1 MSSIWGHSIRISVF
15 GESHGAGIG
24 VVVDGF
30 PSGVPIDLDRLAAL
44 MERRAPGRTP
54 WSTARKEADRPEI
67 LSGLYQGCTTGTPI
81 TALIR
86 NTDTRSVDYAPQASC
101 PRPGHADYTGSVR
114 YGGFQDPR
122 GGGHFS
128 GRLTAPLVFAGGLCL
143 QWLALRGIR
152 VYAHAARIGGIDDSP
167 LDLVRPDE
175 AALAAVAD
183 KRMPVLSDEAGKA
196 MATAVEQARQDTD
209 SVGGVVEG
217 VVLGLP
223 AGLGDPM
230 FLGLEARLGSLLFSI
245 PAVKAVGFGDGFGV
259 SDALGSTNNDRLFYD
274 DGTVR
279 MRTNHGG
286 GIDGGI
292 SNGMP
297 VVFRAAFKPTPSI
310 ASPQETVDLA
320 KREETLLVVKG
331 RHDPCIVPRA
341 VPVVE
346 ACAALVIADTL
357 KGAPHH
363 DR

>member
-1 MSSIWGHSIRISVF
+1 MSSMWGHAIRISVF
-15 GESHGAGIG
+15 GESHGPGIG

-67 LSGLYQGCTTGTPI
+67 LSGLYQGHTTGTPI
-81 TALIR
+81 TAMIR
-86 NTDTRSVDYAPQASC
+86 NTDTRSGDYASLDTC

-143 QWLALRGIR
+143 QWLSLRDIR
-152 VYAHAARIGGIDDSP
+152 VYTHAARIGGIDDVP
-167 LDLVRPDE
+167 LDPVHPDE
-175 AALAAVAD
+175 AALAAVAG
-183 KRMPVLSDEAGKA
+183 KPMPVLSDSAGEA
-196 MATAVEQARQDTD
+196 MAAAVERARMETD

-223 AGLGDPM
+223 AGLGDPL
-230 FLGLEARLGSLLFSI
+230 FLGLEARFASLLFSI
-245 PAVKAVGFGDGFGV
+245 PAVKAVGFGDAFGV
-259 SDALGSTNNDRLFYD
+259 SDARGSTNNDRPCFD
-274 DGTVR
+274 AGTVR
-279 MRTNHGG
+279 MRTNHAG

-310 ASPQETVDLA
+310 GALQETIDLT
-320 KREETLLVVKG
+320 KKEDTLLVVKG

-357 KGAPHH
+357 KGA
-363 DR
+363 